1 MLDLK
6 DGLVLYHGSYCEVKD
21 PDLAKCAKRKD
32 FGQEFYLT
40 TSKEQ
45 AESFL
50 RTSIA
55 KNQKLLYT
63 HGMGTWKSKNR
74 HKYLLQYHII
84 FVCKYRKKLLV
95 LRQISDDIKQFSYEI
110 CQRHSVIIRYME
122 KISSIFTKTILE
134 RTYLL
139 DRWIFCL

>member
-1 MLDLK
+1 ME
-6 DGLVLYHGSYCEVKD
+6 VIEVKD

-55 KNQKLLYT
+55 KAIATEQLKRDRSLDIFQLL
-63 HGMGTWKSKNR
+63 K
-74 HKYLLQYHII
+74 
-84 FVCKYRKKLLV
+84 
-95 LRQISDDIKQFSYEI
+95 
-110 CQRHSVIIRYME
+110 
-122 KISSIFTKTILE
+122 
-134 RTYLL
+134 
-139 DRWIFCL
+139 